1 MFDRLIF
8 EVQLTDLVAVI
19 AVPNFNLN
27 VIARA
32 GASAT
37 KLAEPIMEL
46 KAELFGS
53 LQAAY

>member
-1 MFDRLIF
+1 M
-8 EVQLTDLVAVI
+8 TDLAAAI

-32 GASAT
+32 GASTT
-37 KLAEPIMEL
+37 KLVEPIMEL

-53 LQAAY
+53 PQAAY